1 MPGLDLAFMG
11 SPDFAVPVLAALLS
25 EGHRVRAAYTRPPRP
40 AGRGRRTTPSSVQA
54 FAEDR
59 GVPVCAPESL
69 KDRREQTAFAALGLD
84 ACVVAAYGLILPG
97 PVLAA
102 PRLGCLNVHA
112 SLLPR
117 WRGAA
122 PVERAI
128 LAGDE
133 ETGITIMLM
142 DEGLDTGPILLS
154 AATPITGETTAA
166 GLTEA
171 LSQLGA
177 GLAVRALEG
186 VAAGTLEPRPQPAL
200 GVTQAPR
207 IEKPEGRI
215 DWSRPAGELE
225 RKVRA
230 LNPRP
235 GVWFSHG
242 DLRIKVLAARA
253 VDEEGAPG
261 AVLDGRM
268 TIACGE
274 GALRPL
280 RLQRAGKKPQSA
292 EKYLRGAP
300 LPPGTVLS

>member
-1 MPGLDLAFMG
+1 MPRLDLAFMG
-11 SPDFAVPVLAALLS
+11 SPDFAVPVLAALIR
-25 EGHRVRAAYTRPPRP
+25 EGHRIRAAYTRPPRP
-40 AGRGRRTTPSSVQA
+40 AGRGQRPAPSPVQA
-54 FAEDR
+54 FAEDH

-69 KDRREQTAFAALGLD
+69 KERREQTAFAAFELD

-97 PVLAA
+97 PVLAT

-154 AATPITGETTAA
+154 EATPITGETTAA

-177 GLAVRALEG
+177 GLIVRALEG

-200 GVTQAPR
+200 GVTHAPR
-207 IEKPEGRI
+207 IEKAEGRI
-215 DWSRPAGELE
+215 DWSRQACELE

-242 DLRIKVLAARA
+242 DLRIKVLAARV
-253 VDEEGAPG
+253 VDGDGAPG

-268 TIACGE
+268 TIACGS

-280 RLQRAGKKPQSA
+280 RLQRAGRKPQAA
-292 EKYLRGAP
+292 EEFLRGCP
-300 LPPGTVLS
+300 LAPGTVLS

>member
-1 MPGLDLAFMG
+1 MPRLDLAFMG
-11 SPDFAVPVLAALLS
+11 SPDFAVPVLAALL
-25 EGHRVRAAYTRPPRP
+25 EAGHRVRAAYTHPPRP
-40 AGRGRRTTPSSVQA
+40 AGRGQRTAPSAVHA
-54 FAEDR
+54 FAEDH
-59 GVPVCAPESL
+59 GVPVLTPESL
-69 KDRREQTAFAALGLD
+69 KEGREQIAFAALGLD
-84 ACVVAAYGLILPG
+84 ACVVAAYGLILPA
-97 PVLAA
+97 PMLAA

-142 DEGLDTGPILLS
+142 DEGLDTGPIVLS
-154 AATPITGETTAA
+154 AATPITGESTAA
-166 GLTEA
+166 GLTDA

-177 GLAVRALEG
+177 GLIVRALEG
-186 VAAGTLEPRPQPAL
+186 VAAGTLEPRPQPAR

-207 IEKPEGRI
+207 IEKSEGRI
-215 DWSRPAGELE
+215 DWSRQACELE

-235 GVWFSHG
+235 GVWFSYG
-242 DLRIKVLAARA
+242 DLRVKVLAARV
-253 VDEEGAPG
+253 VDGDGAPG

-268 TIACGE
+268 TIACGA

-280 RLQRAGKKPQSA
+280 RLQRAGRKPQA
-292 EKYLRGAP
+292 TEDFLLGAP
-300 LPPGTVLS
+300 LAPGTVLS